1 MSPAFD
7 AGGAD
12 LQLCQWHFLLA
23 ADRTRDLAQH
33 RGSLCCGQP
42 ACRSRHD
49 CGLPPGQQGSV
60 PAVLLLG
67 TVSIDRTKIDVHAST
82 TRSVRHDRL
91 EAEAGAEAEAARPA
105 YEANKAADEAK
116 TERRGQPP
124 TPRRLWPAPMRRALP
139 QLSWAWKQRSAC
151 PVWSWPTRALPA
163 ARRWPTCKHA
173 GSSRCWPLDGPSGIG
188 PMTSVRR
195 HCRKHRGGSLNP
207 STSP

>member
-1 MSPAFD
+1 MPMAFS
-7 AGGAD
+7 ARGRSNARPSAASR
-12 LQLCQWHFLLA
+12 FTLL
-23 ADRTRDLAQH
+23 RPT
-33 RGSLCCGQP
+33 CMP
-42 ACRSRHD
+42 
-49 CGLPPGQQGSV
+49 V
-60 PAVLLLG
+60 
-67 TVSIDRTKIDVHAST
+67 T
-82 TRSVRHDRL
+82 TRLRPSAGPTRQRSCKCCCWAPCPSTAPRSTSTPPRHAQCATTGL
-91 EAEAGAEAEAARPA
+91 RPKRAPKPRPPASA